1 MITTTL
7 AVFSIVA
14 SALIYEDWDSQ
25 LREDWPEEGRRT
37 HRLLAAVVLAG
48 LWAISAGV
56 AWLICLLTGA
66 AG

>member
-37 HRLLAAVVLAG
+37 HRLLAAVVLIG
-48 LWAISAGV
+48 LWSISAGV
-56 AWLICLLTGA
+56 AWLISFLTER
-66 AG
+66 